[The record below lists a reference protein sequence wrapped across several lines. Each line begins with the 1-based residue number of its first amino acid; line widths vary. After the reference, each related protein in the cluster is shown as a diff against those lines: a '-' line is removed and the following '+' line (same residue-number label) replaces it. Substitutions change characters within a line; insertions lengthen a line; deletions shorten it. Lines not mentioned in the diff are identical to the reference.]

1 MLNKSAVP
9 RLVDHDSRRAEL
21 AAALWRVVMRDG
33 IEAASIRRV
42 AAEAG
47 CSTGSLRHFFDS
59 QSGLLAFAMEQV
71 VERVTGRVR
80 ALRED
85 DHMGRLA
92 QILPLDPPRRAEVE
106 VWLAFTARAL
116 VDPALRPL
124 RDDAHAALRELCR
137 AAAGERSGGEARG
150 RDRSAEALH
159 ALVDGLALHGIL
171 APAVTTPERQLE
183 LLREQLERAD
193 GPSSR

>member
-1 MLNKSAVP
+1 VP
-9 RLVDHDSRRAEL
+9 KLVDHDTRREEIAS
-21 AAALWRVVMRDG
+21 ALWRVVTRDG
-33 IEAASIRRV
+33 IEAASIRKV

-47 CSTGSLRHFFDS
+47 ASTGSLRHYFDS

-71 VERVTGRVR
+71 VERVTERVR

-85 DHMGRLA
+85 DHAGRLA

-106 VWLAFTARAL
+106 VWVAFTARAL

-137 AAAGERSGGEARG
+137 AAAGDG
-150 RDRSAEALH
+150 AEALH

-171 APAVTTPERQLE
+171 APDVTTPARQLE
-183 LLREQLERAD
+183 LLREQLERA
-193 GPSSR
+193 GAPSPR